1 MKSHSTKAAVG
12 AGSSDSALAE
22 AIAVLA
28 VEAGRIILDLRGS
41 MGPAE
46 RKADHS
52 PVTEADRAAE
62 AAITAGLA
70 ELAPG
75 VPVVGEEAVS
85 AGRIPETGAAFF
97 LVDPLDGTREFI
109 RGGDDFTVNVG
120 LIRNGAPVLG
130 VIFVPVSGALYVG
143 IVGEGAWQARVRKGV
158 TGPRQPIHVRR
169 APQGPIDVVASR
181 SHRTKETDT
190 CIARYRV
197 GKLVAAGS
205 SLKFC
210 VVAAGEADLYPRL
223 GTTMQWDTAAGD
235 AILRAAGGQVVTLE
249 GAPLPYG
256 PNGRQGA
263 AAFENP
269 WFIAAGGIKPLPLE
283 GLGGLAPQ
291 G

>member
-1 MKSHSTKAAVG
+1 VTTPPLA
-12 AGSSDSALAE
+12 DSELAE
-22 AIAVLA
+22 AVAVLA
-28 VEAGRIILDLRGS
+28 IEAGRIILDLRGR
-41 MGPAE
+41 MAPAE
-46 RKADHS
+46 KKADHS

-62 AAITAGLA
+62 AAITARLA

-109 RGGDDFTVNVG
+109 RGGDDFTVNIG
-120 LIRNGAPVLG
+120 LVRDGAPVLG

-143 IVGEGAWQARVRKGV
+143 MAGRGAWRATVRKGV
-158 TGPRQPIHVRR
+158 AGVREPIHVRR
-169 APQGPIDVVASR
+169 APPGPIDVVASR
-181 SHRTKETDT
+181 SHRNRETDA

-197 GKLVAAGS
+197 GNLVAAGS

-249 GAPLPYG
+249 GAPLAYG
-256 PNGRQGA
+256 PHGRAGA

-283 GLGGLAPQ
+283 GLGGLASQ
-291 G
+291 R